1 LVRHEN
7 GGEPAVVIE
16 RSGGVGVFLFGI
28 AVGAGLALMFAP
40 QTGDETRE
48 AVVRGARKVKRKAR
62 RFADSARDAA
72 EETREALE
80 RKLSRLGGDHDA
92 EYDGEDDG
100 V

>member
-1 LVRHEN
+1 MRHSN
-7 GGEPAVVIE
+7 GGEPTVVIE

-40 QTGDETRE
+40 QSGDATRD
-48 AVVRGARKVKRKAR
+48 AVVRGARKVKRKAHR
-62 RFADSARDAA
+62 LADSARDAA

-80 RKLSRLGGDHDA
+80 RKLSRLGGDRDG
-92 EYDGEDDG
+92 EYDGEEDG